1 MSTMEPQASKSRPA
15 KDQPRVGFPD
25 DAKQF
30 RARVRAAIAA
40 NRETLRRLA
49 K

>member
-1 MSTMEPQASKSRPA
+1 MNSMKQQASNPRPA
-15 KDQPRVGFPD
+15 KDEVAFPD

-30 RARVRAAIAA
+30 RTRVRAAIAA